1 MPQRITNVAITLHRE
16 GQRIDINAG
25 TLYNFTKEELEQL
38 KSLNPD
44 AVRLPRNE
52 SVVIDHNADNG
63 GQQISDGGANSGDD
77 NNTDGTKTVKAAKQA
92 GAAKGSAAKD
102 EKKAS
107 DAGKK
112 EEGSDPADD
121 GSDL

>member
-1 MPQRITNVAITLHRE
+1 MPKRIANVALTLHRE
-16 GQRIDINAG
+16 GARININAG
-25 TLYNFTKEELEQL
+25 DLYDFTKEELEQL

-52 SVVIDHNADNG
+52 SVTVDHND
-63 GQQISDGGANSGDD
+63 DGGDT
-77 NNTDGTKTVKAAKQA
+77 NNAKSVKPAKQA
-92 GAAKGSAAKD
+92 GPAAGSKAKD

-112 EEGSDPADD
+112 EEGSDSAED
-121 GSDL
+121 GEL

>member
-1 MPQRITNVAITLHRE
+1 MPKRIANVALTLHRE
-16 GQRIDINAG
+16 GARININAG
-25 TLYNFTKEELEQL
+25 DLYDFTKEELEQL

-52 SVVIDHNADNG
+52 SVTVDHND
-63 GQQISDGGANSGDD
+63 DGGEGGD
-77 NNTDGTKTVKAAKQA
+77 NNNAKSVKAAKQA
-92 GAAKGSAAKD
+92 GPAAGSKAKD

-112 EEGSDPADD
+112 EEGSDSTED
-121 GSDL
+121 GEL